1 MTTTLPQEAV
11 LTNFSISAE
20 QEPANTSHTMYSEE
34 FTRARAGLAL
44 EASFHDDPEGYAAGL
59 ALDWSQRQAVC
70 DSASDLVQVRADAL
84 KLLDRTNI
92 ERSVTDA
99 QQFAQEL
106 VAGVG
111 DLCCNRF
118 VGPSRADYVHDYRP
132 SWKSAYLLG
141 EQSMGRSTNGRPLRV
156 KMAEIKEHLD
166 LQGEVH
172 SLSLHATER
181 MDTAR
186 RVHELVVPI
195 TEENAAVV
203 TLRSDETGS
212 WQAKEGPTFQGTLQF
227 LAERVGEAVTL
238 LTGRDIAHD
247 DREAIGTVI
256 TDIARKEHF
265 AALR

>member
-1 MTTTLPQEAV
+1 MTTTLPQEVV

-20 QEPANTSHTMYSEE
+20 QEPANTGRTMHSEE
-34 FTRARAGLAL
+34 FAQARAGLAL

-92 ERSVTDA
+92 ERNVTDA

-106 VAGVG
+106 VTGVG

-118 VGPSRADYVHDYRP
+118 VGPSRVDYAQDYRP
-132 SWKSAYLLG
+132 SWKRAYLLG

-156 KMAEIKEHLD
+156 TMAEVKEHLD
-166 LQGEVH
+166 LQGEVR
-172 SLSLHATER
+172 SLSLHATEHT
-181 MDTAR
+181 DTAQR
-186 RVHELVVPI
+186 MHELVVPAA
-195 TEENAAVV
+195 EEDVAVV
-203 TLRSDETGS
+203 TLHSSETGT
-212 WQAKEGPTFQGTLQF
+212 WHAEDGPTFQGTLQF

-238 LTGRDIAHD
+238 LTGRDIVRD
-247 DREAIGTVI
+247 DREAIGTVV